1 MMEETEK
8 RETIKIVLSELEKK
22 GLIKQKDNAFKNVES
37 LLYNYNKIKES
48 IKDREEQL
56 QDLKQYGLPEKSGSI
71 TSIVENV
78 VHENKNELIENA
90 ISSLNQNIYRTK
102 VFIRYVD
109 KVLKKFKDDP
119 YYRIIKLKYF
129 ENKGIE
135 YIAEEM
141 NKDTS
146 TISRNKTR
154 LINEIKALLMPNDL
168 LSNIFNY

>member
-1 MMEETEK
+1 MTETEK
-8 RETIKIVLSELEKK
+8 RETIKVVLNELESR
-22 GLIKQKDNAFKNVES
+22 GLIKLKDNSFKNVES

-48 IKDREEQL
+48 IKDREEQIK
-56 QDLKQYGLPEKSGSI
+56 DLKEYGLPEKSGSI

-78 VHENKNELIENA
+78 VHENKNDQIENA

-102 VFIRYVD
+102 VFIKYID

-141 NKDTS
+141 QKDTS
-146 TISRNKTR
+146 TISRNKNR
-154 LINEIKALLMPNDL
+154 LINEIKALLLPNEL

>member
-1 MMEETEK
+1 MEETEK
-8 RETIKIVLSELEKK
+8 KEIIKVVLNELESR
-22 GLIKQKDNAFKNVES
+22 GLIKLKDNSFKNVES

-48 IKDREEQL
+48 IKDREEQIK
-56 QDLKQYGLPEKSGSI
+56 DLKEYGLPEKSGSI

-78 VHENKNELIENA
+78 VHENKNDQIENA

-102 VFIRYVD
+102 VFIKYID

-141 NKDTS
+141 QKDTS
-146 TISRNKTR
+146 TISRNKSR
-154 LINEIKALLMPNDL
+154 LINEIKALLLPNEL